1 MKMIKVFKIQKKKII
16 SNSSN
21 LNSSS
26 SVPVFLKSTIPDAD
40 IKMNDLFEFSESSE
54 ADQSKFKNKIIKKNM
69 SKNTKLTN
77 WFVKK

>member
-1 MKMIKVFKIQKKKII
+1 
-16 SNSSN
+16 
-21 LNSSS
+21 
-26 SVPVFLKSTIPDAD
+26 
-40 IKMNDLFEFSESSE
+40 MNDLFEFSESSE